1 MKILDAL
8 TAARPADLEAT
19 PDADRR
25 YRDLDKALSQPVEGS
40 RRRRSA
46 RVPVRRLAIGV
57 VAVGAAAAVT
67 VALTGHQGGAPAPD
81 KTPGD
86 GKVGGEPIMLAAAK
100 AESQPLGRY
109 WTSDTVWG
117 QSYIVSAK
125 TGNYAITGAAS
136 ETFEWTAVKAGGGN
150 LFYGRDLPARPQTP
164 EDKAAWRKAGSPS
177 SFRVWS
183 NDHYQTYA
191 RSAGRWEADHGQAKP
206 GGRFFFS
213 GMGNKSKLSGVT
225 FEQLRQLSTDP
236 DQLRQNYLQHPENP
250 AQRLLSISEDLM
262 SAPVPP
268 KLRAGI
274 MRMVPKLPGVYSVG
288 TVTDPLGRKGIA
300 FAADWPTSGSLYHGY
315 GSRTE
320 IVFSEDGEFLGTEDV
335 LTKPGSEYAKQRPGF
350 VINYHVA
357 RGSAWT
363 DKKPSPPGK
372 LPF

>member
-8 TAARPADLEAT
+8 AAARPADLEAT

-25 YRDLDKALSQPVEGS
+25 YRDLDKALSQPVETP
-40 RRRRSA
+40 RRQGR
-46 RVPVRRLAIGV
+46 PVRRLAIGV
-57 VAVGAAAAVT
+57 VAVGAAAAVA
-67 VALTGHQGGAPAPD
+67 VAISGQGPGRSPAPK

-86 GKVGGEPIMLAAAK
+86 GKVGAEPIMLAADK

-117 QSYIVSAK
+117 VSYIVSAK
-125 TGNYAITGAAS
+125 TGNYAITGAAW

-164 EDKAAWRKAGSPS
+164 EDKAAWRKAGSPN

-183 NDHYQTYA
+183 NDHYQTYS
-191 RSAGRWEADHGQAKP
+191 RSTGRWEADHRQARP
-206 GGRFFFS
+206 GGRFDFS
-213 GMGNKSKLSGVT
+213 GMGSKSSPNGVT
-225 FEQLRQLSTDP
+225 FEQLRHLSTDP
-236 DQLRQNYLQHPENP
+236 DQLRQNYLQNPQNP

-274 MRMVPKLPGVYSVG
+274 MRMLPRLPGVYSVG
-288 TVTDPLGRKGIA
+288 TVTDPLRRKGIA
-300 FAADWPTSGSLYHGY
+300 FAADWPTSGPLYHGY
-315 GSRTE
+315 GNRTE
-320 IVFSEDGEFLGTEDV
+320 IVFSEDGEFLGTENV
-335 LTKPGSEYAKQRPGF
+335 LTEPGAEYAEQRPGF

-363 DKKPSPPGK
+363 DKKPSPPTK

>member
-8 TAARPADLEAT
+8 AAARPADLEAA

-25 YRDLDKALSQPVEGS
+25 YRDLDKALSQPVEDS

-57 VAVGAAAAVT
+57 VAVGAAAAVAVT
-67 VALTGHQGGAPAPD
+67 LTGHQSGSSAPE

-86 GKVGGEPIMLAAAK
+86 GKVGGQPIMLAADK

-109 WTSDTVWG
+109 WTSDTVSG

-125 TGNYAITGAAS
+125 TGNYAITGAAT

-164 EDKAAWRKAGSPS
+164 EDKAAWLKAGSPT

-183 NDHYQTYA
+183 NDHYQTYS
-191 RSAGRWEADHGQAKP
+191 RSAGRWEADHPQARP
-206 GGRFFFS
+206 GGQFFFS
-213 GMGNKSKLSGVT
+213 GMGGKSKANGVT

-236 DQLRQNYLQHPENP
+236 DQLRQNYLQHGENP
-250 AQRLLSISEDLM
+250 AQRMLDVSEDLM

-300 FAADWPTSGSLYHGY
+300 FAADWPTGGSLYHGY

-320 IVFSEDGEFLGTEDV
+320 IIFSEDGEFLGTEDV
-335 LTKPGSEYAKQRPGF
+335 LTKPGGEYAKQRPGF

>member
-1 MKILDAL
+1 MKIMDAL
-8 TAARPADLEAT
+8 AAARPADLEAT

-25 YRDLDKALSQPVEGS
+25 YRDLEKALAQPVES
-40 RRRRSA
+40 PRRRGR
-46 RVPVRRLAIGV
+46 PVRRLAIGV

-67 VALTGHQGGAPAPD
+67 VALTGHQGGTPTPG

-86 GKVGGEPIMLAAAK
+86 GKVGGEPIMLAADK
-100 AESQPLGRY
+100 AEAQPLGRY

-125 TGNYAITGAAS
+125 TGNYAITGAGW

-150 LFYGRDLPARPQTP
+150 LFYGRDLPARPQTL

-183 NDHYQTYA
+183 NDHYQTYSRA
-191 RSAGRWEADHGQAKP
+191 AGSWSADHPQAKP
-206 GGRFFFS
+206 GGRFDFS
-213 GMGNKSKLSGVT
+213 GTGDNKLHADGVT
-225 FEQLRQLSTDP
+225 FDQLRHLSTDP
-236 DQLRQNYLQHPENP
+236 DQLRQNYLQSRENP
-250 AQRLLSISEDLM
+250 AQRLLSVSEDLM

-274 MRMVPKLPGVYSVG
+274 MRMLPKLPGVYSVG

-300 FAADWPTSGSLYHGY
+300 YAADWPDSGPLYHGF

-320 IVFSEDGEFLGTEDV
+320 IVFNEQGEFLGTEDV
-335 LTKPGSEYAKQRPGF
+335 LTKPGGEYAEQRPGF

-357 RGSAWT
+357 RGSAWR
-363 DKKPSPPGK
+363 DKKPSPPTK